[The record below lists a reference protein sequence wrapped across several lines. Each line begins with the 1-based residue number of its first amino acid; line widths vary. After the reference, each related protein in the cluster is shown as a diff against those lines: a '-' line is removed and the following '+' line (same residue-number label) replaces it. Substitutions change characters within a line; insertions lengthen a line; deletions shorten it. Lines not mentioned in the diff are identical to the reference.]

1 VFLTAR
7 RCKKIYP
14 ICYIMAALTKRL
26 SKILAEPSECAFHL
40 EQGPVCS
47 PRHVVQKIV
56 KFVKARKGSQ
66 HSAGR
71 PGQPGKA
78 PATPDK
84 EPSELEALA
93 EAKEILNCNTESCV
107 LKRPEFVKFAELPN
121 VDALLN
127 DFFKPAGPATHFG
140 LLSNFNID
148 EVLAQLAK
156 KHADFLH
163 ITYQMRDFEKQGTE
177 LARVNLAEH
186 FAKPSAKFGVVLNT
200 DWTSG
205 RGIHWYCLFG
215 EKANGAATL
224 EYFNSSGRDPL
235 VETQTWLHKTK
246 HGLARDLKI
255 PVDVRY
261 TTGITFQ
268 NDEHSCG
275 VYCLMYIWLRLEGIE
290 HQQFKAHNFHDKLMH
305 QARRATFRHGV

>member
-1 VFLTAR
+1 MPAVLYTG
-7 RCKKIYP
+7 
-14 ICYIMAALTKRL
+14 MTALTKKL
-26 SKILAEPSECAFHL
+26 SKILAEPSECAFHR
-40 EQGPVCS
+40 EQGPICS
-47 PRHVVQKIV
+47 PRHVVDKIV
-56 KFVKARKGSQ
+56 KFVKARKGTQ
-66 HSAGR
+66 HIAGR
-71 PGQPGKA
+71 PKPTSGQPAGQ
-78 PATPDK
+78 PN
-84 EPSELEALA
+84 EPLADGHAALA

-107 LKRPEFVKFAELPN
+107 LKRPEFIKFAELPN
-121 VDALLN
+121 VDTLLN
-127 DFFKPAGPATHFG
+127 DFFKPSGPATHFG

-156 KHADFLH
+156 KHTDFLH
-163 ITYQMRDFEKQGTE
+163 VPYQMRDFEKQGTE
-177 LARVNLAEH
+177 LARVNLTEH
-186 FAKPSAKFGVVLNT
+186 FGRNTAKFGVVLNT

-215 EKANGAATL
+215 EKSNGQIML

-246 HGLARDLKI
+246 HELARDLKI
-255 PVDVRY
+255 PVDIRY